1 MNKLNRFTRKALRP
15 MLSLALLVAVPAAAE
30 AQFSVGIKGGLAF
43 ATISEN
49 DLTPNIDS
57 RLGWL
62 AGAHL
67 TLGAGL
73 FSIQPE
79 ALIAQLGAESGGDE
93 LKLNYFVVPVNLRLN
108 FGMGAPVSP
117 FILAGPYA
125 AFNLSCDLDNVG
137 ECDDDIESTDFG
149 VDFGAGLK
157 FGGRFFAEARYML
170 GLKEL
175 SDITPEF
182 DSKNRAFVIMAGI
195 TF

>member
-1 MNKLNRFTRKALRP
+1 MNKLNRFTRKAFRP
-15 MLSLALLVAVPAAAE
+15 MLSLALLAAIPAAAE

-49 DLTPNIDS
+49 DLTPNLDS

-73 FSIQPE
+73 ISIQPE
-79 ALIAQLGAESGGDE
+79 ALIAQLGAESDSDE
-93 LKLNYFVVPVNLRLN
+93 LKLNYLVVPVNLRLN

-125 AFNLSCDLDNVG
+125 AFKLSCDLNDIDCSD
-137 ECDDDIESTDFG
+137 EIESTDFG

-170 GLKEL
+170 GLKKI
-175 SDITPEF
+175 SDVTPEF